1 MEYEKEPEVVL
12 SVFDTPKQN
21 SFIVRQR
28 QRMGSSFSVSLP
40 NNKPMNE
47 IFFVLFCFGICC
59 TQYFKQLD
67 NA

>member
-28 QRMGSSFSVSLP
+28 LP
-40 NNKPMNE
+40 NNKPMNK